1 MRSRTLSPK
10 SETLSAMSARVSS
23 PLVEMHKGCEML
35 AGMSGGRLARE
46 KGYEL
51 ITTSNGSDGLRLV
64 MSRSVDG
71 IVLEG
76 LLNGAGV
83 ADEIKRVR
91 PRLPIVMIAENLE
104 LPDGALR
111 SVDGLVTKSEGPHFL
126 LATVGSVLR
135 TKQGLRPDSASAE
148 QTMPPHSQ
156 TGDSDGHGLSRHP

>member
-1 MRSRTLSPK
+1 MAASQTLLCIYRDPGQ
-10 SETLSAMSARVSS
+10 LN
-23 PLVEMHKGCEML
+23 LL
-35 AGMSGGRLARE
+35 RE
-46 KGYEL
+46 EGYEL
-51 ITTSNGSDGLRLV
+51 ITTSNGRDGLRLV

-111 SVDGLVTKSEGPHFL
+111 SVDGLVTKSDGPQFS

-135 TKQGLRPDSASAE
+135 TKQGSQPDSTSAE
-148 QTMPPHSQ
+148 QAMPPHSQ
-156 TGDSDGHGLSRHP
+156 TGESDGNHRRSSSS